1 MSDDTSASDKKLD
14 ADIQTVAD
22 ITFYEDYDW
31 EAYRVAKDK
40 DGLYLM
46 TDCGCSC
53 YSPFEYCYG
62 LCWREFNNKAGEQ
75 FMDYA
80 TGPLTS
86 FQAVGELMSLLDCS
100 HFADLDN
107 DVDRKEI
114 ESAVCAI
121 LDANINTT
129 SHTEEKETA

>member
-1 MSDDTSASDKKLD
+1 
-14 ADIQTVAD
+14 
-22 ITFYEDYDW
+22 
-31 EAYRVAKDK
+31 
-40 DGLYLM
+40 
-46 TDCGCSC
+46 
-53 YSPFEYCYG
+53 
-62 LCWREFNNKAGEQ
+62 
-75 FMDYA
+75 MDYA